1 MLWYRLDKY
10 MQTDNG
16 CACYQINIP
25 LKNVYILRK
34 DFRKIS
40 MTNMTL
46 AHWLLGLLPASFSAG
61 WILPEKRTGLSDL
74 NHPFCM
80 IFDFMI
86 SVFRMYAPGIAT
98 NDIMVSNK
106 PMMMIMATLSPNV
119 KRVMR
124 RTPVINSI
132 NQVTTLNWILTVS
145 VCLRLRFA
153 LSLSNSLTPLSCST
167 L

>member
-1 MLWYRLDKY
+1 
-10 MQTDNG
+10 
-16 CACYQINIP
+16 
-25 LKNVYILRK
+25 
-34 DFRKIS
+34 
-40 MTNMTL
+40 
-46 AHWLLGLLPASFSAG
+46 
-61 WILPEKRTGLSDL
+61 
-74 NHPFCM
+74 M

-132 NQVTTLNWILTVS
+132 NQVTTLN
-145 VCLRLRFA
+145 
-153 LSLSNSLTPLSCST
+153 
-167 L
+167 